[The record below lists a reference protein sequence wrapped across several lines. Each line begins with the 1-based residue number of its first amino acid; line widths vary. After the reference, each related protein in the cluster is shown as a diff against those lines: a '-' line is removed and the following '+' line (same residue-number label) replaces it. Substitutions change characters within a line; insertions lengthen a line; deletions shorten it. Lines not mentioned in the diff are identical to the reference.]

1 MLLNPKN
8 IGRETKILS
17 NAFLELVK
25 IVKYNIKKLNKYLN
39 ILFLFLMFNVRANG
53 HIEASQ
59 KPA

>member
-8 IGRETKILS
+8 IGKETKILS
-17 NAFLELVK
+17 RAFLELVK
-25 IVKYNIKKLNKYLN
+25 IVKYNIRILNKILN
-39 ILFLFLMFNVRANG
+39 IFFLFLIFNVRANG